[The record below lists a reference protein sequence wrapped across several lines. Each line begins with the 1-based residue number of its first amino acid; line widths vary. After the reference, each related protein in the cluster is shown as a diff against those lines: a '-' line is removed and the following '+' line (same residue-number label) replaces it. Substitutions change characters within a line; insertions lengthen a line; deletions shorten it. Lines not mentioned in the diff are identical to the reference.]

1 MPIVPGVPPFTYFDD
16 TPLLSPS
23 SLAFFISGFLKIST
37 ETRSGIVHDVSVR
50 ETEMK
55 NIDLLISMTEQVS
68 ASTYSQMNF
77 DLPLRKLQSVVL
89 PNYQQDVGSF
99 FGFINYQLGFNFN
112 KVR

>member
-23 SLAFFISGFLKIST
+23 SLAFFVSGFSKIST

-55 NIDLLISMTEQVS
+55 YTDLLISTIEQILE
-68 ASTYSQMNF
+68 STHSYMNF
-77 DLPLRKLQSVVL
+77 DLPVRKLQSVVL
-89 PNYQQDVGSF
+89 PNYQQDMGSF

-112 KVR
+112 KVG